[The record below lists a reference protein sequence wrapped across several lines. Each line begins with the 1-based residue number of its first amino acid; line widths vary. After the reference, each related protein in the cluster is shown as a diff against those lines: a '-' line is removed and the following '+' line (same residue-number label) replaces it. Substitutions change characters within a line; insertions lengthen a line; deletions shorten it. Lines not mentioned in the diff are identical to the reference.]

1 MVSQV
6 GISMI
11 TPILLSALIG
21 LKLDEWFSTGFW
33 FIVFLIMG
41 VMASFRTLYFL
52 TKQFYSKNLEKEKAE
67 QEYFDAMKREREQR
81 EKT

>member
-1 MVSQV
+1 
-6 GISMI
+6 
-11 TPILLSALIG
+11 
-21 LKLDEWFSTGFW
+21 
-33 FIVFLIMG
+33 MG

-81 EKT
+81 DKM